1 MMDFLN
7 RFFNDIGKTI
17 KGIARF
23 SLVAGCV
30 YTIVTGLFTM
40 LEFGLYGL
48 TGIIT
53 GIIGTVFASIML
65 YGFGHLIE
73 KVEEIA
79 DNTRYR

>member
-23 SLVAGCV
+23 TLVAGSI
-30 YTIVTGLFTM
+30 YAIVTGLMTM
-40 LEFGLYGL
+40 LEYGVYGL
-48 TGIIT
+48 TSIIT
-53 GIIGTVFASIML
+53 GIISAAFASIAL

>member
-23 SLVAGCV
+23 TLVAGAI
-30 YTIVTGLFTM
+30 YAIVTGLMTM
-40 LEFGLYGL
+40 LEYGVYGL
-48 TGIIT
+48 TSIIT
-53 GIIGTVFASIML
+53 GIISAAFASIVL

-79 DNTRYR
+79 DNIRYR

>member
-7 RFFNDIGKTI
+7 RFFSDISKTI

-23 SLVAGCV
+23 TLVAGCI
-30 YTIVTGLFTM
+30 YNIAIGLISIW
-40 LEFGLYGL
+40 EYGFYGI
-48 TGIIT
+48 TSIIT
-53 GIIGTVFASIML
+53 GIITTAFASIVL

>member
-7 RFFNDIGKTI
+7 RFFNNIGKTI

-23 SLVAGCV
+23 TLVAGTIYV
-30 YTIVTGLFTM
+30 IVTGLISI
-40 LEFGLYGL
+40 LEFGAFGI
-48 TGIIT
+48 TTIIT
-53 GIIGTVFASIML
+53 GIVSVAFASIVL